1 MRELKSSELASARGL
16 GVQIRK
22 GDGRAASAP
31 APGARG
37 SSDPELDWLLGSI
50 RQKRAGRIERERRL
64 GAPPRASVE
73 PSRERPADIE
83 RAEPGVVLDV
93 QAVSPSV
100 RIFRV
105 AKPRDLQFRAGQAIK
120 LGLASPSVRRTYSIA
135 SSPHDDQLEF
145 CIEAVPG
152 GRFTS
157 QLFELTPGE
166 KISLAPKAKGSLTLQ
181 PNRHHHVM
189 VATVTGIAPLRSML
203 REALYG
209 GQGRAAGQSGA
220 AAGVGSAGAS
230 GEFWVLHGASYADE
244 LPYADELAAL
254 ARENARVHYL
264 PTISRPGAAR
274 NRGWAGHQGRVE
286 SLVMPTLQALPT
298 KADVAVY
305 ACGHPEMVRGLR
317 EKLSALGYLV
327 LDEAFD

>member
-100 RIFRV
+100 RIFR
-105 AKPRDLQFRAGQAIK
+105 
-120 LGLASPSVRRTYSIA
+120 
-135 SSPHDDQLEF
+135 
-145 CIEAVPG
+145 
-152 GRFTS
+152 
-157 QLFELTPGE
+157 
-166 KISLAPKAKGSLTLQ
+166 
-181 PNRHHHVM
+181 
-189 VATVTGIAPLRSML
+189 
-203 REALYG
+203 
-209 GQGRAAGQSGA
+209 
-220 AAGVGSAGAS
+220 
-230 GEFWVLHGASYADE
+230 
-244 LPYADELAAL
+244 
-254 ARENARVHYL
+254 
-264 PTISRPGAAR
+264 
-274 NRGWAGHQGRVE
+274 
-286 SLVMPTLQALPT
+286 
-298 KADVAVY
+298 
-305 ACGHPEMVRGLR
+305 
-317 EKLSALGYLV
+317 
-327 LDEAFD
+327 